1 MARRAKTTRQQR
13 RRRARYEPR
22 ERMLIVC
29 EGTKTE
35 KLYFENARQVLGV
48 QRGQAVVE
56 VESGEGSNPKNIVD
70 TARKLKTKA
79 EKEGNAFSSVYCVFD
94 RDEHAHYQPSIERAN
109 KLKMLSITSVPCFE
123 YWVLLHFRNH
133 TAPYARTG
141 AHSPCDRC
149 HRDVKA
155 EWADYA
161 KNRTRLFEELQPR
174 LDNAKQRAEQRL
186 TAAKADGSDNPR
198 TEIHLLLNAM
208 EALKETKAI
217 QT

>member
-1 MARRAKTTRQQR
+1 
-13 RRRARYEPR
+13 
-22 ERMLIVC
+22 MLIIC

-48 QRGQAVVE
+48 HRGQAVVE
-56 VESGEGSNPKNIVD
+56 VESGDGTNPKNIVK
-70 TARKLKTKA
+70 TASKLKVKA
-79 EKEGNAFSSVYCVFD
+79 EREGNAFSSVFCVFD
-94 RDEHAHYQPSIERAN
+94 RDEHAHYGASIERAG
-109 KLKMLSITSVPCFE
+109 KLKMRSITSVPCFE

-141 AHSPCDRC
+141 AHSPCDCC
-149 HRDVKA
+149 HRDVRA

-161 KNRTRLFEELQPR
+161 KNRIRLFEELQPR

-186 TAAKADGSDNPR
+186 TAAKADGSDNPS

-208 EALKETKAI
+208 EALKETKPI